1 MYVGNQKTIIMKKTI
16 TITVMTLA
24 LCAMNVVANPPIETM
39 DVLKMEQPVG
49 LSSFCNAIVKGDLK
63 TVKSMIA
70 LGEDVNQK
78 SVGMTPAI
86 FAARYNKV
94 EILEV
99 LIANGA
105 NMKIKCDKGIDIK
118 QYAEAANATEALK
131 VINENWKNK

>member
-1 MYVGNQKTIIMKKTI
+1 MRKTI
-16 TITVMTLA
+16 TITVLTMA
-24 LCAMNVVANPPIETM
+24 LCAMNVTAKPAIETM
-39 DVLKMEQPVG
+39 GVLKIEQPVG

-78 SVGMTPAI
+78 SLGMTPAI

-105 NMKIKCDKGIDIK
+105 NIRITCDKGINIK
-118 QYAEAANATEALK
+118 QYAEAANATDALQ
-131 VINENWKNK
+131 VISENWKNK

>member
-1 MYVGNQKTIIMKKTI
+1 MRKTI
-16 TITVMTLA
+16 TITVLTMA
-24 LCAMNVVANPPIETM
+24 LCAMNVTAKPAIETM
-39 DVLKMEQPVG
+39 GVLKIEQPVG

-78 SVGMTPAI
+78 SLGMTPAI

-105 NMKIKCDKGIDIK
+105 NIRITCDKGINIK
-118 QYAEAANATEALK
+118 QNAEAANATDALQ
-131 VINENWKNK
+131 VISENWKNK